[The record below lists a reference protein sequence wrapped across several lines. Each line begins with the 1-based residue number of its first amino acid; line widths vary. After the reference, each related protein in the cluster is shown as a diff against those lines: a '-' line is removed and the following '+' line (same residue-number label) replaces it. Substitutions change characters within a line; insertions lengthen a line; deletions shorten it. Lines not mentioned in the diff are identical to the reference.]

1 MAVEKALPDSLG
13 KVHPRFLTSHIST
26 ILMGVASVV
35 WYVGLRIASENILFD
50 SITALGLMIA
60 FYYGLTG
67 FACAL
72 YYRSQFMAGAGRGLE
87 VGAGVLLLL
96 ANVLLIVATLA
107 EWKQSVGLL
116 VFGVPFVVGMLM
128 TLVAARSQLKAW
140 FLAGLCPILGGEILT
155 YIFFKSCLDLKD
167 PENLDRRRLL
177 ARYRPAARDRS
188 GLPAARG
195 AAHGALVPAQ
205 PGVLPASRRG
215 VPRTRAGSR
224 PGDWR

>member
-1 MAVEKALPDSLG
+1 
-13 KVHPRFLTSHIST
+13 
-26 ILMGVASVV
+26 
-35 WYVGLRIASENILFD
+35 
-50 SITALGLMIA
+50 MIA

-167 PENLDRRRLL
+167 PENSTAGDSWLGIGPPLVIGVGFLL
-177 ARYRPAARDRS
+177 
-188 GLPAARG
+188 L
-195 AAHGALVPAQ
+195 
-205 PGVLPASRRG
+205 GVLLMVLWYLHNREFFKRRAEVFHEPEPEASPATG
-215 VPRTRAGSR
+215 GS
-224 PGDWR
+224 